1 MVKIKDIELI
11 DKVKEHQCNDS
22 LKEIINRH
30 SALCYDVYNK
40 YSRTLKSN
48 GELINNINLEKDYII
63 YKSILSYNPEKKT
76 KFSTWLGNF
85 TRYYCLNLINSEK
98 KYVPVET
105 TLLNSIKE
113 KEASA
118 MHEAPS
124 EEIKEYVSNL
134 LDKMKDKRIEKVF
147 RLRYFSDFA
156 KRNTWV
162 EIANELKISPQTA
175 INLHNRGKKIIARKL
190 SSENFA
196 DSL

>member
-118 MHEAPS
+118 MHAAPS